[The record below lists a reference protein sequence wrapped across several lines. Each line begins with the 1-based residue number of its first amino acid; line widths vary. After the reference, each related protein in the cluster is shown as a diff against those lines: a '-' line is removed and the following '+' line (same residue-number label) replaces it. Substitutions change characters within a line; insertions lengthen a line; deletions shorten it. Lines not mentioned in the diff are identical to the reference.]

1 MDNNSGELLFHLDR
15 TSSGGHQDVASM
27 DAMEIFWNRNYCD
40 EFLDEMIS
48 YCGKS
53 ENILACNLM
62 ILLSSV
68 EIITVSWLWYILHIT
83 IVMPVC

>member
-1 MDNNSGELLFHLDR
+1 MAEMA
-15 TSSGGHQDVASM
+15 T
-27 DAMEIFWNRNYCD
+27 FWNRNYCV

-53 ENILACNLM
+53 ENILARNLM
-62 ILLSSV
+62 ILLSSI

-83 IVMPVC
+83 IVMPVCWLSAFTHKMKEYGLG